1 MKAILLL
8 CLLTAVSWAQE
19 TPPPPIFS
27 GNTTVYEDTYNG
39 YKLSIPVEFENKQKG
54 ANTSW
59 EGPKVDDF
67 ATSIFVNCTP
77 MPGVHPQ
84 ALYDAIIRAKKQDR
98 TVTAVV
104 PIKMTGKLKG
114 KPIYAFRCKEV
125 NTQPGSATPKQPGDF
140 HRWFLFV
147 WGNDSAYELAVCC
160 SYQALGQ
167 GKELPPVFDKVINS
181 FQLIPIK

>member
-1 MKAILLL
+1 MKALILILLL
-8 CLLTAVSWAQE
+8 CLPALAQ
-19 TPPPPIFS
+19 TDPPKTFS

-39 YKLSIPVEFENKQKG
+39 YKLSIPVEFENKGKG

-67 ATSIFVNCTP
+67 VTSIFVNCTP

-84 ALYDAIIRAKKQDR
+84 ALYDGIIRAKKQDR
-98 TVTAVV
+98 TVTEVV
-104 PIKMTGKLKG
+104 PVKMPGKLKG

-125 NTQPGSATPKQPGDF
+125 NTQPGSPTPKKSDDF

-167 GKELPPVFDKVINS
+167 GKELPPVFDAVIKS
-181 FQLIPIK
+181 FQLVPIK